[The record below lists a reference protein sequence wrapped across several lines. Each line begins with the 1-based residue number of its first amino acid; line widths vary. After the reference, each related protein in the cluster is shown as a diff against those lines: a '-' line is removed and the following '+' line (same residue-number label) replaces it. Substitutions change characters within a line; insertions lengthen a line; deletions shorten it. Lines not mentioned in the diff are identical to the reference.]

1 MRESRMRRGR
11 VPFWGVVAFGVRGKF
26 ALASIRL
33 GQTSLNASPQCLRPR
48 FCTPLPQA
56 AAAATVA
63 ATPVAIATAAATVAT
78 TARQCL
84 AGCTSLSCNQRRNCS
99 QSKCTRLLPFA
110 LQQGTIAPLRQLL
123 GAQTCLLSRWHY
135 SYVIGFLPLFFFF
148 RRLYVCTGTELC
160 QSNQTRW
167 NNLDISCW
175 PPRVPDLHSN
185 DLQKVHYR
193 IAAAGDTDTDGAA
206 VAFAFADGVAFGAR
220 IARHGPDCS
229 QTSARQP

>member
-56 AAAATVA
+56 AAAAAVAVATVA

-123 GAQTCLLSRWHY
+123 GAQTCLLSR
-135 SYVIGFLPLFFFF
+135 
-148 RRLYVCTGTELC
+148 
-160 QSNQTRW
+160 
-167 NNLDISCW
+167 
-175 PPRVPDLHSN
+175 
-185 DLQKVHYR
+185 
-193 IAAAGDTDTDGAA
+193 
-206 VAFAFADGVAFGAR
+206 
-220 IARHGPDCS
+220 
-229 QTSARQP
+229 